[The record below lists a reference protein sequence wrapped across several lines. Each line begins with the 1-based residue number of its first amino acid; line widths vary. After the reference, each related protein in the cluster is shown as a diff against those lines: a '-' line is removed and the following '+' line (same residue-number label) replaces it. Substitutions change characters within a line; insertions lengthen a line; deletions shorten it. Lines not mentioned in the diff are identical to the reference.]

1 LQASTSFV
9 LALARCGRCTL
20 TPAAAAALT
29 GTYPGKPARQAVV
42 PRLRCIMWVVAGV
55 SEDLCFEFHNG
66 HDLLTSDVLLV
77 LQLVLAEVAPTMAAA
92 LEVLSYEL
100 DPERRRID
108 LGDPEALRAAVMAK
122 GTERGALYQDL
133 AASHGAPD
141 TSRRFGHALLQGHD
155 PKTAGFF
162 LSADFDTMAPARPS
176 GDQWLWSNSISGRIS
191 RPVVEGIARQE
202 WLLRFTRRLAAQTDI
217 VWGAGYHHAEFAAT
231 NLDTRHGI
239 RALGRDVR
247 QFLPGIYWLNVF
259 GRPYRDLIGTAR
271 LLSAPAAA
279 VEQTGS
285 HVIIQAYPDAED
297 WAGNQASRDA
307 LRAALGAEH
316 FYDRDHP
323 HRTHRAPDFGLAE
336 LPPRPPLRVV
346 TTDGTNFTQLR

>member
-1 LQASTSFV
+1 
-9 LALARCGRCTL
+9 
-20 TPAAAAALT
+20 
-29 GTYPGKPARQAVV
+29 
-42 PRLRCIMWVVAGV
+42 MWVVAGV
-55 SEDLCFEFHNG
+55 SEDLCFEFHYG
-66 HDLLTSDVLLV
+66 HDLVTTGVLPV
-77 LQLVLAEVAPTMAAA
+77 LQLVLAEVAPTMAAG
-92 LEVLSYEL
+92 LEVHAYER
-100 DPERRRID
+100 DPERRRIG
-108 LGDPEALRAAVMAK
+108 LGDPEALRAAVVAK

-133 AASHGAPD
+133 AASHGAPRMD
-141 TSRRFGHALLQGHD
+141 RRFGHALLQGHR
-155 PKTAGFF
+155 PRAAGFF
-162 LSADFDTMAPARPS
+162 LSVDFDTMAPARPS
-176 GDQWLWSNSISGRIS
+176 GNQWLWSNSIGGRIS

-231 NLDTRHGI
+231 NLDTSQGI

-259 GRPYRDLIGTAR
+259 GRPYRDLIGTRR

-279 VEQTGS
+279 VDQTGS
-285 HVIIQAYPDAED
+285 HVIVSAYPDAED
-297 WAGNQASRDA
+297 WAANQASRDA

-323 HRTHRAPDFGLAE
+323 HSAHRAPDFGLAE

-346 TTDGTNFTQLR
+346 TADGTNFTQMP

>member
-1 LQASTSFV
+1 
-9 LALARCGRCTL
+9 
-20 TPAAAAALT
+20 
-29 GTYPGKPARQAVV
+29 
-42 PRLRCIMWVVAGV
+42 MWVVAGV
-55 SEDLCFEFHNG
+55 SEDLCFEFHYG
-66 HDLLTSDVLLV
+66 HDLLTTDVLPV
-77 LQLVLAEVAPTMAAA
+77 LQLVLAEVAPTMAAT
-92 LEVLSYEL
+92 LEVHSYER
-100 DPERRRID
+100 DPERRPVD
-108 LGDPEALRAAVMAK
+108 LGDPESLRAAVLAK
-122 GTERGALYQDL
+122 GTEHGALYQDL
-133 AASHGAPD
+133 AASHGAPSMD
-141 TSRRFGHALLQGHD
+141 RRFGHALLVGGGRRA
-155 PKTAGFF
+155 AGFF
-162 LSADFDTMAPARPS
+162 IGVDFDTMTPARPA

-191 RPVVEGIARQE
+191 RPVEGIARQQ
-202 WLLRFTRRLAAQTDI
+202 WLLRFTRRLATQTGI

-231 NLDTRHGI
+231 NLDTSQGI

-285 HVIIQAYPDAED
+285 HVIVQAYQDAED
-297 WAGNQASRDA
+297 WAANQASRDA

-323 HRTHRAPDFGLAE
+323 HRAHQAPDFGLAE

-346 TTDGTNFTQLR
+346 TADGTNFTQLS